1 MAKNIADLRENYS
14 KAQLDRPDLSDDP
27 IVQFKTWFDQ
37 ALNANILEPNAM
49 TLATCGANNV
59 PAARIVLLKEITDS
73 GIVFYTNYE
82 SAKAKSI
89 EENPNV
95 SCVFLWKEIERQVRI
110 TGTATKISRERTDA
124 YAHSR
129 PRGSQIGAWTSP
141 QSQVIQNRD
150 ILEQQKQE
158 MIDRFEGQAV
168 IPTPPYWGGY
178 EITINEIEFWQ
189 GRPSRLHDRFR
200 YSKDGDSWK
209 VDRLAP

>member
-1 MAKNIADLRENYS
+1 MAKNIADLRENNS
-14 KAQLDRPDLSDDP
+14 KAQLDRTDLADDP
-27 IVQFKTWFDQ
+27 IVQFKTWFDH

-49 TLATCGANNV
+49 TIATCGANKV

-82 SAKAKSI
+82 SAKAQDI
-89 EENPNV
+89 AVNPNV

-129 PRGSQIGAWTSP
+129 PRGSQLGAWTSP
-141 QSQVIQNRD
+141 QSQVINNRD

-158 MIDRFEGQAV
+158 VIDRFEGQEV
-168 IPTPPYWGGY
+168 IPTPPHWGGY

-200 YSKDGDSWK
+200 YSKNGDSWV